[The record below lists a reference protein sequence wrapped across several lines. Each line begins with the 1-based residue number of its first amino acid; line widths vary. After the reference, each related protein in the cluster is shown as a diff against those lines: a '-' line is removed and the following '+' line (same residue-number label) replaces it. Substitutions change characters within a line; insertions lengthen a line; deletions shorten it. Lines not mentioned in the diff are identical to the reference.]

1 MKKLLHVGCG
11 KKTKK
16 DIIKY
21 FHNNWSE
28 TRVDIDSKV
37 NPDIIGSITN
47 LSKIK
52 NYSFDAIFTSHT
64 IEHLFAHEVDIALKE
79 FHRVLNKDGF
89 LIITCPDLKSI
100 SKLVLEDKLLEVA
113 YISPAGPITP
123 LDMIYGYRKF
133 IQQGNHYMSH
143 KCGFTLKNLIGV
155 LTYAKFKSVLGIER
169 KEAFEIWVVA
179 KKKKIEKKVFSKFVN
194 NIFS

>member
-1 MKKLLHVGCG
+1 MKKLLHLGCG
-11 KKTKK
+11 QKTKK

-37 NPDIIGSITN
+37 SPDILGSITN

-52 NYSFDAIFTSHT
+52 NHSYDAIFTSHT

-79 FHRVLNKDGF
+79 FYRVLNNDGF
-89 LIITCPDLKSI
+89 VIITCPDLKSI

-113 YISPAGPITP
+113 YNSPAGPITP

-133 IQQGNHYMSH
+133 IQKGNHYMAH
-143 KCGFTLKNLIGV
+143 KCGFTLKNLVGV
-155 LTYAKFKSVLGIER
+155 LNYANFKSVLGFER
-169 KEAFEIWVVA
+169 QEAFDLWVVA

-194 NIFS
+194 NIFN